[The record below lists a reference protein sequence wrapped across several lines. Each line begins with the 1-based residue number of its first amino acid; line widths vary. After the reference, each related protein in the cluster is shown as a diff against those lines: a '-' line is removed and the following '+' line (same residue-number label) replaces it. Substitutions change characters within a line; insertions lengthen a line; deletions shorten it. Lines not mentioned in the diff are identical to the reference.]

1 MSTSDGHTSTPLIH
15 NGSAFIDASAD
26 IQSRTTPS
34 TGFAQPRGL
43 QLGGSKTNTK
53 ATAAQ
58 LAEQV
63 AAEECG
69 NDAWA
74 DNNDLMDVNADEG
87 DWSKSLH
94 LSEHIVFHFCVL
106 FQVRLRVR
114 LPRSLPQ
121 RPTLDLELRAQVPR
135 GVR

>member
-1 MSTSDGHTSTPLIH
+1 MN
-15 NGSAFIDASAD
+15 NGPALIDAGAD
-26 IQSRTTPS
+26 IQSRTIPF

-63 AAEECG
+63 AAEEGG
-69 NDAWA
+69 NNIWA
-74 DNNDLMDVNADEG
+74 NNNDLMDVNADEG
-87 DWSKSLH
+87 DWSKS
-94 LSEHIVFHFCVL
+94 FHPLEYAVSHSCVL

-114 LPRSLPQ
+114 LPS
-121 RPTLDLELRAQVPR
+121 
-135 GVR
+135 